1 MANGSGSATV
11 SIGDGSASA
20 TLVPATA
27 IAAGDYTKVRIS
39 ATDAVAS
46 LTAVID
52 GREVAAEVRAPS
64 DRPFVV
70 EKTVSVTVNADGS
83 RTLAVQLDL
92 VHTVRVAPDPVTGA
106 PKLDVTGELVG
117 QP

>member
-1 MANGSGSATV
+1 MGAAP
-11 SIGDGSASA
+11 AAA
-20 TLVPATA
+20 TLGPVPAM
-27 IAAGDYTKVRIS
+27 AAGEYRRVRTG
-39 ATDAVAS
+39 ATEAAAP

-70 EKTVSVTVNADGS
+70 EKTVTVTVNADGS
-83 RTLAVQLDL
+83 RTFAVQLDL